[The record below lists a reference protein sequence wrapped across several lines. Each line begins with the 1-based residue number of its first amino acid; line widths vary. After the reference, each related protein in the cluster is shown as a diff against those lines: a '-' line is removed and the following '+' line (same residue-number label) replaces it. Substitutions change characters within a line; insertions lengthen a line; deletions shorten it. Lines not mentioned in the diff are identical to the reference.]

1 MRISARS
8 VAEFVAKRHNMTF
21 AQLIAERRN
30 RDVVRPRQIVMYAIR
45 ELCPHMSFPATG
57 RMLGGRD
64 HTTVLH
70 GVRKIEELIP
80 IHDTI
85 EAEVN
90 LTLAHFRDM
99 KEPPVDLMLSARI
112 DATSK
117 HLEVLILEARTRVS
131 EARLSA

>member
-8 VAEFVAKRHNMTF
+8 VAEFVARRHNLTF
-21 AQLIAERRN
+21 AQLLSVHRARC
-30 RDVVRPRQIVMYAIR
+30 VARPRQIAMYAIR
-45 ELCPHMSFPATG
+45 ELCPHMSMPATG

-70 GVRKIEELIP
+70 GIRKIEELMP
-80 IHDTI
+80 THDRI

-90 LTLAHFRDM
+90 LTLEHFRSQP
-99 KEPPVDLMLSARI
+99 EAPVDLMLAARI

-117 HLEVLILEARTRVS
+117 HLEVLIHEARARVNM
-131 EARLSA
+131 AYLAA